1 MKKILGIL
9 SILVVGNLGFSEDI
23 DKSMFTL
30 ETETNTTSTT
40 TANNENNS
48 NEKVVSKE
56 DEAYKK
62 YEEMLR
68 RSDEIEKAGAY
79 KITNDIRTQATEE
92 YMKASGMSNFNKRNI
107 GAISKN
113 FDFDA
118 MLKGVDD
125 IYNVLDKG
133 SEITFNTV
141 AAASDALTSALS
153 IAGAFPTMAGAGVIG
168 SNIQSILSRILA
180 VKNRVDQLKEYKR
193 RLDSV
198 RSLGKEDLLTLSGI
212 NNTLKTLDGLVKTG
226 VDIGDASEDF
236 SKKLEKA
243 DLTTAEG
250 WDLLLNTDRDIL
262 ATNKDVLNKISGKEN
277 KKIREVIEKAKKTLL
292 NINPKNENQ
301 NLQYLREQMNILI
314 SLTEQM
320 ISNDSLTASAML
332 VKENKEKEEQI
343 AAKETQKAEAV
354 KIASA
359 IENNKKET
367 EKMKLSNRFVGSVTG
382 K

>member
-30 ETETNTTSTT
+30 ETETNTTTT
-40 TANNENNS
+40 NNENNSS

-62 YEEMLR
+62 YEAMLKVA
-68 RSDEIEKAGAY
+68 DNLEKIGADKYAG
-79 KITNDIRTQATEE
+79 NIRTQATEE
-92 YMKASGMSNFNKRNI
+92 YMKAAGMSSFNKRNI

-141 AAASDALTSALS
+141 AAASDTLTSALS
-153 IAGAFPTMAGAGVIG
+153 IAGAFPTLAGAGVIG

-250 WDLLLNTDRDIL
+250 WDLLLSTDRDIL
-262 ATNKDVLNKISGKEN
+262 ATNKDVLNKISGEEN

-343 AAKETQKAEAV
+343 AAKETQKAEAA

-359 IENNKKET
+359 IDNNKKET

>member
-30 ETETNTTSTT
+30 KTETNTTTT
-40 TANNENNS
+40 NNENNRS

-56 DEAYKK
+56 ELKVTDNF
-62 YEEMLR
+62 
-68 RSDEIEKAGAY
+68 EKIGADSAVGI
-79 KITNDIRTQATEE
+79 KTQ
-92 YMKASGMSNFNKRNI
+92 FNKRNI
-107 GAISKN
+107 GDISKN

-125 IYNVLDKG
+125 IYNILDKG

-141 AAASDALTSALS
+141 AAVSDALTSGLS

-193 RLDSV
+193 RLESV

-250 WDLLLNTDRDIL
+250 WDLLLSTDRDIL
-262 ATNKDVLNKISGKEN
+262 ASNKDVLNKISGEEN

-292 NINPKNENQ
+292 TINPKNENQ
-301 NLQYLREQMNILI
+301 NLQYLREQINILI

-332 VKENKEKEEQI
+332 VKEEQI

>member
-30 ETETNTTSTT
+30 KTETNTTTT
-40 TANNENNS
+40 NNENNRS

-56 DEAYKK
+56 ELKVTDNFEKIGADK
-62 YEEMLR
+62 YAVG
-68 RSDEIEKAGAY
+68 IK
-79 KITNDIRTQATEE
+79 TQ
-92 YMKASGMSNFNKRNI
+92 FNKRNI
-107 GAISKN
+107 GDISKN

-125 IYNVLDKG
+125 IYNILDKG

-141 AAASDALTSALS
+141 AAVSDALTSGLS

-193 RLDSV
+193 RLESV
-198 RSLGKEDLLTLSGI
+198 RSLGKEDLTTLAGI

-250 WDLLLNTDRDIL
+250 WDLLLSTDRDIL
-262 ATNKDVLNKISGKEN
+262 ASNKDVLNKISGEEN

-292 NINPKNENQ
+292 TINPKNENQ
-301 NLQYLREQMNILI
+301 NLQYLREQINILI

-332 VKENKEKEEQI
+332 IKENKEKEEQI